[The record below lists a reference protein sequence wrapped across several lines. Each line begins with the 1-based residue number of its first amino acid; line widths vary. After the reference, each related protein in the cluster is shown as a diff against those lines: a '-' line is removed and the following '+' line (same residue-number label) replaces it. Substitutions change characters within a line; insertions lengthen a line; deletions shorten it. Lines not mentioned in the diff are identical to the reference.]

1 MGWVREKY
9 TKTYFTGLNEDG
21 SRAGYG
27 VEGFSETG
35 TRSLRDFDVQILRKI
50 SLQGRHVLEFGFGR
64 GESIK
69 YCTERGIASYV
80 GVDFAPPAAELAA
93 AFLQKEGIAV
103 PQLYCAD
110 AIDFLRS
117 QREALASPVDVVIM
131 LDFIE
136 HVPRHELRELFAL
149 LKTVLSERPVIV
161 INTPVYAFDNDVI
174 KDGLDVRNHAN
185 AIDHADFIEET
196 KGMHCNKFTVPSLQE
211 FMRSVGFASLSEY
224 HVFIPKS
231 RDVSLPRSEPSFKKA
246 WTEAHAQGFPVEPEY
261 LDDQLEYAYVRENSA
276 QWHNYKSGPLDGVKV
291 FSTKLHFDSF
301 SKDVASSRF
310 LSNLA
315 AGQTVFDVGGFI
327 GLSSLF
333 FSRIVGETGRV
344 LCFEP
349 NPWNVNRIRLN
360 LSHNP
365 SLDKRIS
372 LYPLALSARAGRTT
386 MIMSDHI
393 ESGKSST
400 SQLRAGG
407 HTAFSH
413 QELYSW
419 GFQDIDVDVTTLDD
433 FVVLTGIVPDLIKVD
448 IEGAEVEF
456 LRGALGTLKKHR
468 PKLFIETHN
477 PMAVFFTIEM
487 LREANYHLHALGE
500 EWGNRLQ
507 ILAVPSEN
515 SDAQLDHSQS
525 LSKALYLLFDEHR
538 QILKRSNEAE
548 FWSALHGEQER
559 KVDNLANEVARL
571 RADLAAPLRDAARFN
586 LSTLLSRALRK
597 LLRR

>member
-9 TKTYFTGLNEDG
+9 TKTYFTGLKEDG

-35 TRSLRDFDVQILRKI
+35 TRNLRDFDVQILRKI

-69 YCTERGIASYV
+69 YCKERGIASYV
-80 GVDFAPPAAELAA
+80 GVDFAPPAVELATA
-93 AFLQKEGIAV
+93 YLHQEGIEV

-117 QREALASPVDVVIM
+117 QRDALANPIDVVIM
-131 LDFIE
+131 FDFIE

-149 LKTVLSERPVIV
+149 LKTVLSEKPIIV

-224 HVFIPKS
+224 HVFIPES
-231 RDVSLPRSEPSFKKA
+231 RKVSLPRSEPSFKKA
-246 WTEAHAQGFPVEPEY
+246 WTEAYGQGFPVEPEY
-261 LDDQLEYAYVRENSA
+261 LDDQLEYAFARDNSA
-276 QWHNYKSGPLDGVKV
+276 QWHNYNSGLLEGVKV

-301 SKDVASSRF
+301 SKDMASSPF

-333 FSRIVGETGRV
+333 FSKIVGDGRV

-349 NPWNVNRIRLN
+349 NPWNINRIRLN

-365 SLDKRIS
+365 SLDNHIS
-372 LYPLALSARAGRTT
+372 LYPLALSSRVGRTA
-386 MIMSDHI
+386 MIMSDNI
-393 ESGKSST
+393 ENGQSST

-413 QELYSW
+413 QELYGW
-419 GFQDIDVDVTTLDD
+419 GFQDVDVDVTTLDD
-433 FVVLTGIVPDLIKVD
+433 FVALSGIVPDLIKVD

-456 LRGALGTLKKHR
+456 LRGALHTLKEHR

-507 ILAVPSEN
+507 VLAVPNEDTN
-515 SDAQLDHSQS
+515 VQLDYGQS

-538 QILKRSNEAE
+538 QILRRSNEAE
-548 FWSALHGEQER
+548 FWKSLQDTKA
-559 KVDNLANEVARL
+559 DNLANEITRL
-571 RADLAAPLRDAARFN
+571 RADLRDVARFN
-586 LSTLLSRALRK
+586 LSVLATRI
-597 LLRR
+597 LRRLFRR